1 MLTSLLAAKRNGATI
16 IDINP
21 LPEVGLLRFKHPQ
34 EPMHLLGSGTRLSDR
49 LLQVRI
55 NGDVAL
61 LKGIIKAVLEAEER
75 WPGSILDW
83 NFIRNYTSGFEEL
96 VEHVKCVEWKQTE

>member
-34 EPMHLLGSGTRLSDR
+34 EPMHLLAQEPGF
-49 LLQVRI
+49 RI
-55 NGDVAL
+55 VFCRFASTAMWL
-61 LKGIIKAVLEAEER
+61 CSKE
-75 WPGSILDW
+75 
-83 NFIRNYTSGFEEL
+83 
-96 VEHVKCVEWKQTE
+96 